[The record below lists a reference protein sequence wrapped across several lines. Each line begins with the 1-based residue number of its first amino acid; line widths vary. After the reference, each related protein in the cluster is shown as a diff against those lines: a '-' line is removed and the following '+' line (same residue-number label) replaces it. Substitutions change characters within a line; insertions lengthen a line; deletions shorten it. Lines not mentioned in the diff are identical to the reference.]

1 MLTCFAFEG
10 QTSGVDSLQAV
21 IAAAPD
27 DTAKVWLYRDLYKT
41 YYGMN
46 EPEEMIRVAGKG
58 LDLSRKLNYPKGLD
72 YMIFYMATALDIA
85 GRGDEAI
92 PFYEEGL
99 AQSKKSGDES
109 GAADYFIN
117 LGVAHYHRGDL
128 ELALTNYLGALD
140 IYERK
145 NEKEK
150 LAKVLNNIGI
160 VYRTQEKYQQAES
173 IYQRSFQLKKDLN
186 DSLGMAA
193 SLQNLGAVY
202 SMLENNERAVEHLEQ
217 ALALYRK
224 VNSPKDVASSYI
236 TLGEVYLKD
245 NKLSQAKSAFEQAW
259 RFFKL
264 NPSVTYSPNALQ
276 GLGHVAMQQKNFA
289 DAENYF
295 RQSLAFSRDFEQK
308 EIRLRLLNNLAESL
322 HQQGKNAEAFLFK
335 NEAYALRDSL
345 TEEKRLSLLEEMQT
359 RFDVKQKEN
368 ELRISQLE
376 LQERTRQRNG
386 FIFGAVFLGLLALAV
401 FFLLRNRIRANKKI
415 ATQNAEIQRQQIQQ
429 LQQEKKLTA
438 LSSMLEGQEQERM
451 RIAHDLHDSL
461 GGLLASVRAHFNS
474 LNGNTAQQ
482 PLFEKT
488 DQLIN
493 EAYGE
498 VRRISHNMMPR
509 ALALAGLPGALEDLA
524 QNLRQQG
531 LACELE
537 IIGLNGESLPQA
549 RAMNLYRIVQELT
562 NNVLK
567 HAGAKNLLLQ
577 LIQQN
582 GELTIIVEDDG
593 QGFDLSEAQ
602 QRNGLGMSSITS
614 RVEFLQGNIEW
625 DPVPGEG
632 TTVSVRVPM

>member
-41 YYGMN
+41 YYSLN
-46 EPEEMIRVAGKG
+46 QPEEMIRVAGKG

-99 AQSKKSGDES
+99 AQSRRSGDES
-109 GAADYFIN
+109 GAADYHIN
-117 LGVAHYHRGDL
+117 LGVAHFHRGDL

-140 IYERK
+140 IYERLD
-145 NEKEK
+145 EKEK

-160 VYRTQEKYQQAES
+160 VYRTQERYQQAEG
-173 IYQRSFQLKKDLN
+173 IYQRSFQLKKELN

-202 SMLENNERAVEHLEQ
+202 SMLEYNDRAIDHIEQ

-224 VNSPKDVASSYI
+224 VNSPKDVASCYI
-236 TLGEVYLKD
+236 TLGEIYLK
-245 NKLSQAKSAFEQAW
+245 NEKISQAESSFEQAW
-259 RFFKL
+259 QFFKT
-264 NPSVTYSPNALQ
+264 NPSVTYSPNVLH
-276 GLGHVAMQQKNFA
+276 GLGRVAMHRKNFA
-289 DAENYF
+289 KAETYF
-295 RQSLAFSRDFEQK
+295 RQSLALSRDFEQK

-322 HQQGKNAEAFLFK
+322 HQQGKNAEAFLLK

-359 RFDVKQKEN
+359 RFEVKQKED

-386 FIFGAVFLGLLALAV
+386 LIFGAVFLGLLALAV
-401 FFLLRNRIRANKKI
+401 FFLLRNRIQANKKI
-415 ATQNAEIQRQQIQQ
+415 AAQHAEIQRQQIQQ

-474 LNGNTAQQ
+474 LNGNAAQQ

-509 ALALAGLPGALEDLA
+509 ALTLAGLPGALEDLA
-524 QNLRQQG
+524 RNLRQQG
-531 LACELE
+531 LSCELE
-537 IIGLNGESLPQA
+537 IIGLTSENLPQA
-549 RAMNLYRIVQELT
+549 RAVNIYRIVQELT

-567 HAGAKNLLLQ
+567 HAEAKNLLIQ

-582 GELTIIVEDDG
+582 DKIIIIVEDDG
-593 QGFDLSEAQ
+593 KGFKLAEARQ
-602 QRNGLGMSSITS
+602 GLGLSSIHS
-614 RVEFLQGNIEW
+614 RVEFLQGSINW
-625 DPVPGEG
+625 DSVTGEG
-632 TTVSVRVPM
+632 TTVSIRVPV